1 VSSRSRSVGPA
12 SWMRILCSLDCRPL
26 LHQSTAWPDRVATV
40 FWLQRWLAPTEMSRT
55 MLQTAWEEIED
66 AGASQWGQLMNKSSG
81 VPIIAVVD
89 DDESVRESLADLAE
103 SVGYEAALF
112 ASAEEFLKSV
122 HHRESLSCLI
132 LDVRLPGM
140 SGVELYT
147 QLPVSLRSIPT
158 IFITAHA
165 DPEVN
170 TWATKPGVIALLYKP
185 FQPAVLLQAVRKA
198 ITQSWT

>member
-1 VSSRSRSVGPA
+1 
-12 SWMRILCSLDCRPL
+12 M
-26 LHQSTAWPDRVATV
+26 
-40 FWLQRWLAPTEMSRT
+40 
-55 MLQTAWEEIED
+55 QTAWEDID
-66 AGASQWGQLMNKSSG
+66 DAAGARWGQLMNESPG

-122 HHRESLSCLI
+122 HPRDSLACLI

-140 SGVELYT
+140 SGVDLYT
-147 QLPVSLRSIPT
+147 QLPLSLRSIPT

-165 DPEVN
+165 DPEMN
-170 TWATKPGVIALLYKP
+170 TWAAKAGVIALLCKP
-185 FQPAVLLQAVRKA
+185 FQPEVLLQAVRKA
-198 ITQSWT
+198 IKQSRT

>member
-1 VSSRSRSVGPA
+1 
-12 SWMRILCSLDCRPL
+12 
-26 LHQSTAWPDRVATV
+26 
-40 FWLQRWLAPTEMSRT
+40 

-66 AGASQWGQLMNKSSG
+66 VQGAKWGELMNESPG

-103 SVGYEAALF
+103 SVGYEAVLY
-112 ASAEEFLKSV
+112 ASAEEFLKSI
-122 HHRESLSCLI
+122 HHRDSLACLI

-147 QLPVSLRSIPT
+147 QLPQCLRSIPT

-165 DPEVN
+165 DPEMN
-170 TWATKPGVIALLYKP
+170 TWAAKAGVIALLYKP
-185 FQPAVLLQAVRKA
+185 FQPAVLLH
-198 ITQSWT
+198 WED